1 MTLVQQ
7 STPPEVE
14 PARPVAP
21 REENAGPTQSW
32 WWVAVWAVVFAAG
45 IGLLL
50 LGVSAFV
57 GTFVAGFGAI
67 GAGESAWD
75 AYSQRRRR

>member
-7 STPPEVE
+7 STPP
-14 PARPVAP
+14 AQSRPVAP
-21 REENAGPTQSW
+21 REENTSPMSW
-32 WWVAVWAVVFAAG
+32 WWVAVCAVMFAAG
-45 IGLLL
+45 MAMVL

-75 AYSQRRRR
+75 AYSQRKQS